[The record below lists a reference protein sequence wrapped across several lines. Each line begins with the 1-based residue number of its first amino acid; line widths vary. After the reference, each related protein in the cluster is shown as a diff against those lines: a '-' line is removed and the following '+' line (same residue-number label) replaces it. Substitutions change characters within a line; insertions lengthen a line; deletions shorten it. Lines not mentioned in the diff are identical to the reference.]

1 MLAKAFLWVV
11 LSTPL
16 LQASDKEWF
25 CQDVI
30 WRFCH
35 ETSTLTTFSALEGK
49 LWKKKVVPFRPG
61 WKILDCYV
69 RPNGH
74 ILAALENGQIYIN
87 KENPA
92 TKNGWE
98 FFSYLKDPG
107 QDLSFLQ
114 ETYPNPDFIYYVR
127 QFPEKLKVYRASVQ
141 GETKEVCECDY
152 SAVPFNPLKGWII
165 GTKILLSDQKSVF
178 SYNAEKKQETLEKK
192 NKLISNKLKFSTIW
206 SVKPLYNGLGVVAKD
221 LSGNRG
227 LYYIDPFGN
236 GKILQVFNTDQGQD
250 FDYYLRDFFPQE
262 DKIWGLMHLS
272 STDRRDP
279 QVLLLNLEGKEGDL
293 LQFPTSVPPA
303 FSLPLEF
310 QNLFVQGD
318 GKIIVTSPF
327 GAGKSIRPIAQ
338 EGDQEI
344 NYQVS
349 NIIPNQSSFLP
360 SIKAQS
366 SKYDCYFIQGSSK
379 KTFVIEIDNCA
390 NYHLDSRILKKSI
403 LNIIKM
409 STSLFKKIW
418 NPETRE
424 EFLKTL
430 PEAKKFF
437 NLPQSQWIILFPL
450 GIVECIEPEI
460 WNQFSGWFLFYNS
473 EKNSLKKINNFWKES
488 DVLFSNAK
496 QVTFLQDQSQES
508 QEVWNT
514 LSGLLRSKAESLE
527 MQSLEQVENL
537 YKKRY
542 LFKKIAEKKQEEKKS
557 IEISLPQDSLI
568 SQHHWKPDSNNLK
581 IEEFF
586 ASNQF
591 QQLKNEKI
599 EERDHPILVSEEVQ
613 ILTDPNGALQEI
625 KEIVPYFLSEADPK
639 DEKSK
644 ENGLVLVPEGQLKS
658 QHNSDKE
665 DL

>member
-1 MLAKAFLWVV
+1 MSMLAKAFLWVV

-25 CQDVI
+25 YQDVL
-30 WRFCH
+30 WRFCP
-35 ETSTLTTFSALEGK
+35 EKSTLTTFSALEGK
-49 LWKKKVVPFRPG
+49 LWKKKVVPFCPG

-87 KENPA
+87 KQNPA

-98 FFSYLKDPG
+98 FFSYLKDLG

-114 ETYPNPDFIYYVR
+114 ETYPSPDFIYYVR
-127 QFPEKLKVYRASVQ
+127 QFPDKLKVYRASLQ
-141 GETKEVCECDY
+141 GQSKEVCECDY
-152 SAVPFNPLKGWII
+152 SAVPFNSLKGWII

-178 SYNAEKKQETLEKK
+178 SYNSEKKQETLEKK
-192 NKLISNKLKFSTIW
+192 NKLISNKLKFPTVW

-250 FDYYLRDFFPQE
+250 FDYYLRDFFPEE

-279 QVLLLNLEGKEGDL
+279 QVLLLKLEGKEGDL
-293 LQFPTSVPPA
+293 LQFPTSVPPT
-303 FSLPLEF
+303 FSLSLEF

-344 NYQVS
+344 NYHIR
-349 NIIPNQSSFLP
+349 NILPNQNSFIP

-379 KTFVIEIDNCA
+379 KTFVIEIDNGA

-424 EFLKTL
+424 EFLNTL
-430 PEAKKFF
+430 PEAKNLF
-437 NLPQSQWIILFPL
+437 NLPQSQWMILAPL
-450 GIVECIEPEI
+450 EVVDCVEAEI
-460 WNQFSGWFLFYNS
+460 WNKLSGWVLFYNS
-473 EKNSLKKINNFWKES
+473 AKQNSREVKNFFEKNN
-488 DVLFSNAK
+488 VLFSNAK

-514 LSGLLRSKAESLE
+514 LSELLKSRAESLE
-527 MQSLEQVENL
+527 MQSLEQVKYL
-537 YKKRY
+537 HKRTHF
-542 LFKKIAEKKQEEKKS
+542 FKKIAEKSLDFSENQQEPK
-557 IEISLPQDSLI
+557 
-568 SQHHWKPDSNNLK
+568 SNNLQKVSHSVQELMGIK
-581 IEEFF
+581 IEEP
-586 ASNQF
+586 N
-591 QQLKNEKI
+591 
-599 EERDHPILVSEEVQ
+599 HPILVSEEVQ
-613 ILTDPNGALQEI
+613 ILTDPNSALQEI
-625 KEIVPYFLSEADPK
+625 KEIVPCFLSGLKPK
-639 DEKSK
+639 DKKSQD
-644 ENGLVLVPEGQLKS
+644 NGLILVPEREIRS
-658 QHNSDKE
+658 QQNSDKE
-665 DL
+665 DLGC